1 MLEECRILIVDDEEL
16 NCISMEKLLN
26 QYGFPN
32 ITTTTSPFKALGL
45 LGLDHNAN
53 NGEIIIC
60 SNEESFDL
68 ILLDVMMPG
77 LNGFEVCK
85 IIKQKSNIPV
95 ILITA
100 LDGTEDHV
108 KGIEAGADDIQVK
121 PAVTQKLI
129 ARINILLKKKR
140 SEDSL
145 NADYETLKNIQKS
158 LPSYC
163 RKNQDNIG
171 KYKVIELIGS
181 GTSSTVYKVSDPDSD
196 KTYAIKILN
205 EEIVRNPDNIAS
217 FRREIEI
224 ISKLRHPGLIK
235 VHDFGSF
242 DGYPYVV
249 MDLVDGL
256 TLQKAIQL
264 DGRPLFEQ
272 ARNYSIQIAEVID
285 YIHSHSIVHRDI
297 KLENLILDKKTNQ
310 VKLGDFGLSFNTEF
324 DQEQTQ
330 TAGTPLYMAPE
341 TFTTNT
347 TSLKSDNYAYGIV
360 LFTLFSGKPPFRG
373 GSLSDIIHMHCTAP
387 VPNLRSFNP
396 KLKEGWYK
404 LATTC
409 LDKNPNK
416 RPESILEFTEGFDP
430 EEY

>member
-1 MLEECRILIVDDEEL
+1 MIEECRILIVDDEEL

-26 QYGFPN
+26 QYGYNN
-32 ITTTTSPFKALGL
+32 ITTTVSPFKALGL

-53 NGEIIIC
+53 DGEIIIC
-60 SNEESFDL
+60 SNEESFDI

-100 LDGTEDHV
+100 LDSTEDHV
-108 KGIEAGADDIQVK
+108 KGIEVGADDIQVK

-129 ARINILLKKKR
+129 ARINILVKKKLH
-140 SEDSL
+140 EDSL

-158 LPSYC
+158 LPAYC

-171 KYKVIELIGS
+171 KYKVIDLIGS
-181 GTSSTVYKVSDPDSD
+181 GTSSTVYRASDPDTE
-196 KTYAIKILN
+196 KIYAIKILN
-205 EEIVRNPDNIAS
+205 EEIVRNPDNIAA

-249 MDLVDGL
+249 MDLVEGE
-256 TLQKAIQL
+256 TLQKAIAL
-264 DGRPLFEQ
+264 DGRPLYEQ
-272 ARNYSIQIAEVID
+272 ARNYAIQIAEVLD
-285 YIHSHSIVHRDI
+285 YIHSHNIVHRDI
-297 KLENLILDKKTNQ
+297 KLENLMLDTKTNR
-310 VKLGDFGLSFNTEF
+310 VKLGDFGLSFNSDF
-324 DQEQTQ
+324 DQERTQ

-341 TFTTNT
+341 TFVNNL
-347 TSLKSDNYAYGIV
+347 TSEKSDIYAYGIV
-360 LFTLFSGKPPFRG
+360 IFTLFSGKTPFRG
-373 GSLSDIIHMHCTAP
+373 SSLSDLIHMHCSTPAP
-387 VPNLRSFNP
+387 SLKSFNP
-396 KLKEGWYK
+396 KLKEGWYT
-404 LATTC
+404 LTATC
-409 LDKNPNK
+409 LEKNPNK

-430 EEY
+430 ELY